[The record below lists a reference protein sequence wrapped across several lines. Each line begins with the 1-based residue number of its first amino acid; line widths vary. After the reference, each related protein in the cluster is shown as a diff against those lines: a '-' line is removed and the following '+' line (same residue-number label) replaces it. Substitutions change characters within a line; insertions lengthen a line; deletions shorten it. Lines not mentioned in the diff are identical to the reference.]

1 MADWLNFPKTPKVAV
16 VSCFE
21 VGNLQVKIITLN
33 SCNSSLEV
41 IIYYSEYL
49 KSLQAE

>member
-1 MADWLNFPKTPKVAV
+1 MLNFLQTPKVLVAA

-33 SCNSSLEV
+33 SCNGSLEV